1 MRFEA
6 SALVSLLALGAFAA
20 PAADGYGH
28 GGNMGNN
35 AEVVEKLC
43 PGLDTMDHG
52 CLRYTRGF
60 DVTGV
65 ITEVDLTF
73 PQVQSA
79 CDCIQECLNRP
90 NTCAAWVYK
99 FTTPQSVQSGHRTC
113 TLYSQF
119 NLPTDVTVEVAVSAS
134 TNVQL
139 LQPGNNPQTGSTVPQ
154 AFKDINLNTIPD
166 NDAFSG
172 PVWQLATGVAQC

>member
-1 MRFEA
+1 MRFEV

-79 CDCIQECLNRP
+79 CQYHTTTDTDLTMGEVSH
-90 NTCAAWVYK
+90 VY
-99 FTTPQSVQSGHRTC
+99 TR
-113 TLYSQF
+113 
-119 NLPTDVTVEVAVSAS
+119 
-134 TNVQL
+134 
-139 LQPGNNPQTGSTVPQ
+139 
-154 AFKDINLNTIPD
+154 
-166 NDAFSG
+166 
-172 PVWQLATGVAQC
+172 